1 MEISDGKKR
10 IIESGEKTKEKED
23 NGFKTNSDNNRI
35 LRKLDI
41 NRNIEIVENKNNVEK
56 VEESCSKYSKG
67 KIMNP

>member
-56 VEESCSKYSKG
+56 VE
-67 KIMNP
+67 IVL